1 MLSYHGAEAEA
12 GQRGPDTQAVR
23 HDAQQQQGPREG
35 VDGDDGALL
44 REETL
49 GQAVAARRECRL
61 RGAWKRE
68 GSLVSAYPVLTC
80 NVRFPISGL

>member
-12 GQRGPDTQAVR
+12 GKRAPDTQAVR
-23 HDAQQQQGPREG
+23 HDSQQQQGPRKG

-49 GQAVAARRECRL
+49 GQAVAALRECRL
-61 RGAWKRE
+61 HGSVEE
-68 GSLVSAYPVLTC
+68 GGEFSFSMLTC
-80 NVRFPISGL
+80 KCTFSH